1 MEANRVAEAAEI
13 YRDSGQLD
21 IALVAYK
28 LRAQKSKNL
37 DHMSNIIEFALANN
51 NIANIYRLMAKRI
64 DEHDRIYLHDNKKAS
79 AQRMREEGL
88 EYTKLALVNIPHTHA
103 IASRIYETRMKLYS
117 DSNDLDLCAVSFGMG
132 IKALLN
138 HFGDSGHHPLV
149 AELHCMYGSLI
160 SEHTTTSFNMYG
172 AGGAMNATNFNY
184 INLAKKNL
192 EKAKR
197 LASKIMGP
205 KHPILST
212 YACEVARID
221 LISGD
226 TYSALEHY
234 QQALLLLQSSIGTNS
249 LEASTIYYE
258 MANIKQKH
266 SSSNAQIEAEE
277 GLVLAEKALQIRE
290 TIAMMKAGSTDEN
303 GEEMNGSMKI
313 AMEMSSDS
321 KFFEKKIKFMISQEL
336 TFFFFFFLFFFL
348 FSSSPYYWCI
358 DFCQW

>member
-1 MEANRVAEAAEI
+1 
-13 YRDSGQLD
+13 
-21 IALVAYK
+21 
-28 LRAQKSKNL
+28 
-37 DHMSNIIEFALANN
+37 
-51 NIANIYRLMAKRI
+51 
-64 DEHDRIYLHDNKKAS
+64 
-79 AQRMREEGL
+79 
-88 EYTKLALVNIPHTHA
+88 
-103 IASRIYETRMKLYS
+103 
-117 DSNDLDLCAVSFGMG
+117 
-132 IKALLN
+132 
-138 HFGDSGHHPLV
+138 
-149 AELHCMYGSLI
+149 
-160 SEHTTTSFNMYG
+160 
-172 AGGAMNATNFNY
+172 
-184 INLAKKNL
+184 
-192 EKAKR
+192 
-197 LASKIMGP
+197 MGP

-321 KFFEKKIKFMISQEL
+321 KFDDMYFSYFFE
-336 TFFFFFFLFFFL
+336 
-348 FSSSPYYWCI
+348 
-358 DFCQW
+358 